1 MTEGITI
8 YLLLWLLYLSECF
21 IWISKRSL
29 AFVSGWNKQWHLRV
43 PSSFIATSK
52 SGAVLLNPLWPG
64 TRVVLGSLSPISIS
78 PDGICA
84 FNAQSFFDAG
94 RPLQTPHHFP
104 FEDIQSCSSHD
115 RCVLINTAPFI
126 ECVDIDEAQQIVD
139 LINQAAQVPGPQ
151 RQPLIEKFLARR
163 FNRREEPGSFA
174 AMSKRLRSLEAL
186 CSIFFALLFLL
197 APLAAFR
204 YGLEEV
210 IIPTA
215 ILMIGFAVAIAWL
228 VWYQHKALWP
238 SLSNERWSSVAKII
252 FCPPSAIRAVGDLT
266 THFPTAC
273 DPLVI
278 SAVLSPDERERFVSA
293 YLRDLHFPI
302 KDGLEGAAKE
312 VVDWYRAEL
321 LKQATTYV
329 KTQTGLGL
337 DSISAPPVFESGCQS
352 YCPRCQ
358 SQFTNEAGDCSGC
371 DGVHLLR
378 PSPGVSLE
386 SAKAS
391 L

>member
-1 MTEGITI
+1 MTEGVTI

-21 IWISKRSL
+21 IWIRKRSL

-104 FEDIQSCSSHD
+104 FEDIKSCTRHD
-115 RCVLINTAPFI
+115 RCVVINTAPFI
-126 ECVDIDEAQQIVD
+126 ECVDIDEAQQTVD
-139 LINQAAQVPGPQ
+139 LINQAAQIPGPQ
-151 RQPLIEKFLARR
+151 RQQLIGKFLARR
-163 FNRREEPGSFA
+163 FDPRETPDSFA

-186 CSIFFALLFLL
+186 CSIFFPLLFLV
-197 APLAAFR
+197 APLTAFR

-215 ILMIGFAVAIAWL
+215 LLMIGFAVAIAWL

-252 FCPPSAIRAVGDLT
+252 FCPPGAIRAVGDLT

-273 DPLVI
+273 DPLVV

-329 KTQTGLGL
+329 KTQTGLRL
-337 DSISAPPVFESGCQS
+337 DFISAPPVFETGCQS

-371 DGVHLLR
+371 DGVHLLG
-378 PSPGVSLE
+378 PGPGISLE